1 MLEKRQNRPVYLLG
15 ISNMQFRTALACA
28 AMLLGVAATSSAQ
41 AVSLQFNDGRVS
53 LNAQNAP
60 VRAILL
66 EWARLGG
73 TRIVN
78 GERLGGAPVT
88 LELTDVP
95 ERAALDVLLRS
106 AAGYVVTARQ
116 EPGGPS
122 TLGGV
127 IILATTSAPR
137 TQAPVTFGATTVQQ
151 QQQRPLPDD
160 AVEERT
166 GVVAA
171 PVLPGV
177 PTPPATPGPSVIR
190 VGPNTPTPFGQQQPQ
205 QPDSAQTPAQPGP
218 ARPATTVQTLPGTSR
233 PGEIT
238 PPPPA
243 QPQPAR

>member
-1 MLEKRQNRPVYLLG
+1 
-15 ISNMQFRTALACA
+15 MQFRTAFAFA
-28 AMLLGVAATSSAQ
+28 AIFLGVAATSSAQ
-41 AVSLQFNDGRVS
+41 AVSLQFNDGRVT
-53 LNAQNAP
+53 LTAQNAP
-60 VRAILL
+60 IRTILV

-78 GERLGGAPVT
+78 GDRLGGAPVT

-127 IILATTSAPR
+127 IILATTSVPR
-137 TQAPVTFGATTVQQ
+137 NQPPVTFGATTVQQ
-151 QQQRPLPDD
+151 QPQRSLPED
-160 AVEERT
+160 AAEERT
-166 GVVAA
+166 GVITA
-171 PVLPGV
+171 PVLVGAPA
-177 PTPPATPGPSVIR
+177 PPAVPGPSVIR
-190 VGPNTPTPFGQQQPQ
+190 VGPNGLPQAGLPQGQTPFGQQQ
-205 QPDSAQTPAQPGP
+205 QPESGQTPAQPGP